1 MYGIENTTMTNAE
14 TIFDKAFTL
23 LMLSEVGPW
32 FNPNDPATIKGLIDT
47 KEHRKACGYVNHPLD
62 PGGETKFGVA
72 KNSNRN
78 VNITTLDLAGAK
90 KIFFDKYWTS
100 TKSDKMPSPLAA
112 LYFDL
117 AVISGQSA
125 ASKVLQRAL
134 GVVDDGVIG
143 PKTLASLN
151 SHPDLNALSSK
162 YLDCRQTFF
171 NNLVASRPDFRAF
184 QAGWNARITLLRK
197 WLASNTK
204 V

>member
-1 MYGIENTTMTNAE
+1 MTNTTD
-14 TIFDKAFTL
+14 FDKAFTL

-32 FNPNDPATIKGLIDT
+32 FDRNDPATIQGLIDT

-72 KNSNRN
+72 KNSNRD

-100 TKSDKMPSPLAA
+100 TKSDKMPTLLNA
-112 LYFDL
+112 LFFDM
-117 AVISGQSA
+117 AVISGQGA

-134 GVVDDGVIG
+134 GVVDDGAIG
-143 PKTLASLN
+143 PQTLKSLN
-151 SHPDLNALSSK
+151 SNQNINALCSK
-162 YLDCRQTFF
+162 YLDCRQDFF
-171 NNLVASRPDFRAF
+171 NNLITKKPDLSVFKT
-184 QAGWNARITLLRK
+184 GWNARITMLRK
-197 WLASNTK
+197 WLVANSK